1 MGGSVL
7 GAIVGGAL
15 LLFLGALVAFA
26 GYRLF
31 LILLPIYGFFL
42 GLAIG
47 AHSWQAL
54 FGDGFLATTTS
65 WAAGFF
71 LGLIFAV
78 LAYLFWVAAVAITA
92 GSFGY
97 GLVAAIFG
105 MFGVD
110 LGPIVWIVA
119 MAVGI
124 AFAVAALVLNLQKV
138 IVIVATAM
146 MGASSIIITFLLLF
160 TSTTT
165 TDVAESGA
173 KMVIKDHPLWWI
185 VYAVVALVGMAFQ
198 FQMNREYEIESYNR
212 WADASAG
219 SAGKAG

>member
-1 MGGSVL
+1 MGGGSVL

-54 FGDGFLATTTS
+54 FGEGFLATTTS

-78 LAYLFWVAAVAITA
+78 LAYLFWVAAVAIMA
-92 GSFGY
+92 GSLGY
-97 GLVAAIFG
+97 GLVAALFG
-105 MFGVD
+105 AFGID
-110 LGPIVWIVA
+110 LGPLVWIVA
-119 MAVGI
+119 MAVGV
-124 AFAVAALVLNLQKV
+124 AFAIAALVLNLQKV
-138 IVIVATAM
+138 IVIVATSL
-146 MGASSIIITFLLLF
+146 MGSSAIIITFLLLG
-160 TSTTT
+160 STTPA
-165 TDVAESGA
+165 DVAESGA
-173 KMVIKDHPLWWI
+173 KVVIQDHPLWWI
-185 VYAVVALVGMAFQ
+185 VYAVVALLGMAFQ
-198 FQMNREYEIESYNR
+198 FRINREYEIESYNR
-212 WADASAG
+212 WTDASTGAAG
-219 SAGKAG
+219 

>member
-1 MGGSVL
+1 MGGGSVL

-15 LLFLGALVAFA
+15 LLFLGAMVAFA

-54 FGDGFLATTTS
+54 FGEGFLATTTS

-92 GSFGY
+92 GSLGY

-105 MFGVD
+105 AFGID
-110 LGPIVWIVA
+110 LGPLVWIVA
-119 MAVGI
+119 MAVGV
-124 AFAVAALVLNLQKV
+124 AFAIAALVLNLQKV
-138 IVIVATAM
+138 IVIVATSL
-146 MGASSIIITFLLLF
+146 MGSSAIIITFLLLG
-160 TSTTT
+160 STTPA
-165 TDVAESGA
+165 DVAESGA
-173 KMVIKDHPLWWI
+173 KVVIQDHPLWWI
-185 VYAVVALVGMAFQ
+185 VYAVVAAMGMVFQ
-198 FQMNREYEIESYNR
+198 FRINREYEIESYNR
-212 WADASAG
+212 WADASTGAAG
-219 SAGKAG
+219 

>member
-1 MGGSVL
+1 MGGGSFL

-15 LLFLGALVAFA
+15 LLFLGAMVAFA

-78 LAYLFWVAAVAITA
+78 LAYLFWLAAVAITA
-92 GSFGY
+92 GSLGY

-105 MFGVD
+105 AFGVD
-110 LGPIVWIVA
+110 LGFLVWIVA
-119 MAVGI
+119 VAVGI

-138 IVIVATAM
+138 IVIVATSL
-146 MGASSIIITFLLLF
+146 MGASSIVITFLLLG
-160 TSTTT
+160 STTPAQ
-165 TDVAESGA
+165 VAESGA
-173 KMVIKDHPLWWI
+173 KMVIQDHPLWWI
-185 VYAVVALVGMAFQ
+185 VYAVVALLGMAFQ
-198 FQMNREYEIESYNR
+198 FRINREYEIESYNR
-212 WADASAG
+212 WENSGAG
-219 SAGKAG
+219 ATG